1 MPDFEEMYYT
11 LMRASE
17 EALRIIIEAQKKV
30 RGYVYLT
37 RRNRIEKGGQKT
49 AFKRILQVCIYAS
62 FTFAARF
69 LPYMMMPTR

>member
-17 EALRIIIEAQKKV
+17 EALRIMIEAQKECEEMYIAQEESEYK
-30 RGYVYLT
+30 
-37 RRNRIEKGGQKT
+37 KGGQKA

>member
-17 EALRIIIEAQKKV
+17 EALLDNDRGSEKV
-30 RGYVYLT
+30 RGDVHCAG
-37 RRNRIEKGGQKT
+37 RKRIEKGGQKT
-49 AFKRILQVCIYAS
+49 AFKRILQVCYYAS